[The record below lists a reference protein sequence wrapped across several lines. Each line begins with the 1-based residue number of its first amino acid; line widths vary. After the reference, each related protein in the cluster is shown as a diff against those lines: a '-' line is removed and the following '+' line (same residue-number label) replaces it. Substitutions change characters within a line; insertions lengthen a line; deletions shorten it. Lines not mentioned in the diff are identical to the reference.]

1 MAHSTSTRSRTWSSR
16 HQHEVLASVR
26 SPLVRGTQTNDLWAE
41 LDHRRAGEDARVS
54 LERACE
60 RRQNIDGRNLD
71 QYFAAVAPQTPMGT
85 RSQTGVP
92 LAGVG
97 CAALA
102 DHLRVAS
109 WPPKFRPHL
118 PEKYDGTSNP
128 SEFLQVYVTAITKAG
143 GSIAMMATYFH
154 VALSGP
160 ARTWL
165 MNLTPRS
172 VYSWEELCARFVANF
187 ASAYQQHGVEAH
199 LHAVRQEPRETLRKF
214 ISRFTKVRGTIP
226 RIYDASIITAFRQG
240 VRDEKMLEKFATHDV
255 ETVPTLIAL
264 ADKCARA
271 IEGRAWHS
279 APQTGAAQ
287 SGGSGTVPWDGK
299 KKKKKD
305 RDYQKS
311 RSTALV
317 VAATTG
323 GQGDRNKCP
332 RPQRGNSGSCPMHPN
347 GRHSAE
353 ECREIIDLA
362 KRVSERREQS
372 SKDGSPP
379 RRRPGKEKVDDGEVA
394 AAERDLRYQ
403 SPKGDLK
410 DVFAGGSYSGGDN

>member
-1 MAHSTSTRSRTWSSR
+1 
-16 HQHEVLASVR
+16 
-26 SPLVRGTQTNDLWAE
+26 
-41 LDHRRAGEDARVS
+41 
-54 LERACE
+54 
-60 RRQNIDGRNLD
+60 
-71 QYFAAVAPQTPMGT
+71 
-85 RSQTGVP
+85 

-97 CAALA
+97 YVALA
-102 DHLRVAS
+102 DHLRAAS

-128 SEFLQVYVTAITKAG
+128 SEFLQVYVTAITAAG
-143 GSIAMMATYFH
+143 GNTAVMATYFH
-154 VALSGP
+154 VVLSGP

-165 MNLTPRS
+165 MNLAPGS

-187 ASAYQQHGVEAH
+187 VNAYQQHGVEAH
-199 LHAVRQEPRETLRKF
+199 LHAVRQEPGKTLRKF

-226 RIYDASIITAFRQG
+226 RISDASIITSFRQG
-240 VRDEKMLEKFATHDV
+240 VRDEKMLEKLATHDV
-255 ETVPTLIAL
+255 ETVPTLFAL

-271 IEGRAWHS
+271 AEGHAWHS

-287 SGGSGTVPWDGK
+287 SGGSGAVPRDGK

-305 RDYQKS
+305 HEYQKP

-323 GQGDRNKCP
+323 GQGDRNT
-332 RPQRGNSGSCPMHPN
+332 RPWLQRGNSGSCPVHPN
-347 GRHSAE
+347 GRHSAA

-362 KRVSERREQS
+362 KHVSERREQS

-379 RRRPGKEKVDDGEVA
+379 RHWPGKEKVDNSEVA
-394 AAERDLRYQ
+394 ATDRDLGYQ
-403 SPKGDLK
+403 SPEGDLK